1 MYDPNMRML
10 RPSRRKLRPG
20 DVFALKPGECYLF
33 GRVIYTD
40 MPVGPMGPGSNLI
53 YIYDARAN
61 TETPAL
67 AALVTNRLLIPPQII
82 NRLPWSR
89 GYLMTVHHADL
100 QPGDVLLD
108 HCFFD
113 PARRRHVGLD
123 GKPRDADFEPCGS
136 WGLNSFASL
145 DDTIS
150 QALGIPLAPD

>member
-1 MYDPNMRML
+1 VLPVRSGDLHGHAR
-10 RPSRRKLRPG
+10 RPDGARLH
-20 DVFALKPGECYLF
+20 
-33 GRVIYTD
+33 
-40 MPVGPMGPGSNLI
+40 LI
-53 YIYDARAN
+53 YLYDARAN
-61 TETPAL
+61 TETPDL

-136 WGLNSFASL
+136 WASTASPASTTRSAKL
-145 DDTIS
+145 SGSSWHSTE
-150 QALGIPLAPD
+150 QAKPP